1 MAERVECPDC
11 HAMFTRNGLPLHRLA
26 KHSGVTLYQGASE
39 STSEAVKAIP
49 FDISNSTKKEVKSME
64 VNEVREVFKAERAE
78 EKRAAEIEELKNALN
93 ARDESL
99 SELNALLKAAQEKA
113 PEMIDP
119 FEHYKTCKD
128 PDCSI
133 TKGFNALITNAQKP
147 ESLTPEQVK
156 AAMENHK
163 IFEGPER
170 IVITGLGSVKK

>member
-1 MAERVECPDC
+1 MSNTRVILEGD
-11 HAMFTRNGLPLHRLA
+11 
-26 KHSGVTLYQGASE
+26 SE
-39 STSEAVKAIP
+39 QLRGITIPPGVKA
-49 FDISNSTKKEVKSME
+49 SNFGGAAENLKEVKPLE
-64 VNEVREVFKAERAE
+64 ANEVREVFKAERAE
-78 EKRAAEIEELKNALN
+78 EKRVAEIEELKNALN

-156 AAMENHK
+156 AALENHK